1 MKRSASP
8 PAAPDPTATAQAQSR
23 ANIETAIANAR
34 LNRTNQSTPW
44 GSISWQQ
51 GEADANGVPTWSSN
65 VQLSPEQQRLLEYQ
79 QQQQQARAQMAQQLL
94 QSMQGTAATRPL
106 DLSGLNPVPN
116 RNSPG
121 GMWNG
126 NTQGSGMAAPP
137 APQGAPQAAPQGM
150 PPPSM
155 PSVGSATQG
164 APNVFKPS
172 AADAQ
177 GLSIMQGAQNAF
189 QPAPQDSSSGKGDP
203 ALFSQVAQAGSGLD
217 GNLQQI
223 LAALLRGMA

>member
-116 RNSPG
+116 ARSPG

-126 NTQGSGMAAPP
+126 NTPP
-137 APQGAPQAAPQGM
+137 APQGVATPPQGLPPATGSAPSVGGIAGPGMPAPQ
-150 PPPSM
+150 M

-164 APNVFKPS
+164 APNVFKP
-172 AADAQ
+172 ADAQ
-177 GLSIMQGAQNAF
+177 GAGA
-189 QPAPQDSSSGKGDP
+189 
-203 ALFSQVAQAGSGLD
+203 GLD

-223 LAALLRGMA
+223 LAKLLRG